1 MPNLQLFFV
10 GGAIVL
16 ALIIFLIVAKF
27 FNLWLRA
34 SISNAPVSIVN
45 LLAMYLRG
53 VPNALIV
60 DTRITASKAG
70 IPINTDQ
77 LEAHYLAGGEV
88 SHVVLSLIAA
98 DKAGIPLD
106 FNRACAIDLAC
117 KGTSKTVL
125 EAVRTSINP
134 KVIDCP
140 HPDMG
145 RGGKIDAVAKDG
157 ISLRVRARVTVRTNL
172 DRFIGGATEETVVA
186 RVGEGIVTCI
196 GSSASYKDVLE
207 NPDSIS
213 KLVLHKGVDAGT
225 AFEIL
230 SIDIA
235 DIDVGENVGAKLQA
249 EQAETDKKIAQANAE
264 VRRAAAVAVEQEM
277 AARTQEMRARVAT
290 LLGADNFRDGLR
302 EYLKRHAFANATWSD
317 LITVLDARTPV
328 DLQQWSRAWVDE
340 PGRPAIQTDLP
351 SLSMSMALMPPRKRP
366 LGITYQA
373 WLMA

>member
-1 MPNLQLFFV
+1 MPRFDTLLI
-10 GGAIVL
+10 GASILV
-16 ALIIFLIVAKF
+16 ALVVFLVVAKF
-27 FNLWLRA
+27 FNIWLRA
-34 SISNAPVSIVN
+34 RIANAPVSIVN

-60 DTRITASKAG
+60 DTRITAAKAG
-70 IPINTDQ
+70 IPIDTDQ
-77 LEAHYLAGGEV
+77 LEAHFLAGGDV
-88 SHVVLSLIAA
+88 SHVVLALIAA

-106 FNRACAIDLAC
+106 YDRACAIDLAC
-117 KGTSKTVL
+117 KGTGKTVL

-172 DRFIGGATEETVVA
+172 DRFVGGATEETVVA

-196 GSSASYKDVLE
+196 GSSSSYKDVLE

-264 VRRAAAVAVEQEM
+264 VRRAAAVALEQEM
-277 AARTQEMRARVAT
+277 AARTQEMRSRVVEAEAQIPMAMAEAFRNGNLGVMDFARYKNIAADTDMRSKIAGSAT
-290 LLGADNFRDGLR
+290 
-302 EYLKRHAFANATWSD
+302 
-317 LITVLDARTPV
+317 
-328 DLQQWSRAWVDE
+328 
-340 PGRPAIQTDLP
+340 P
-351 SLSMSMALMPPRKRP
+351 SA
-366 LGITYQA
+366 
-373 WLMA
+373 

>member
-1 MPNLQLFFV
+1 MPIINLFLV

-70 IPINTDQ
+70 ISINTDQ

-277 AARTQEMRARVAT
+277 AARTQEMRARVVEAEAQIP
-290 LLGADNFRDGLR
+290 LAMAEAFRNGNMGIMDFARYKNLAADTDMRSKIAGVST
-302 EYLKRHAFANATWSD
+302 NAS
-317 LITVLDARTPV
+317 
-328 DLQQWSRAWVDE
+328 Q
-340 PGRPAIQTDLP
+340 G
-351 SLSMSMALMPPRKRP
+351 
-366 LGITYQA
+366 
-373 WLMA
+373 

>member
-1 MPNLQLFFV
+1 MSPLEIFFV
-10 GGAIVL
+10 GVVIIV
-16 ALIIFLIVAKF
+16 ALILFLLVAKF

-34 SISNAPVSIVN
+34 RIANAPVSFPT
-45 LLAMYLRG
+45 LLAMWLRG
-53 VPNALIV
+53 VPNAMIV
-60 DTRITASKAG
+60 DTRITAAKAG
-70 IPINTDQ
+70 IHINTDQ
-77 LEAHYLAGGEV
+77 LEAHFLAGGEV
-88 SHVVLSLIAA
+88 THVVLSLIAA
-98 DKAGIPLD
+98 DKAGIPLHY
-106 FNRACAIDLAC
+106 NRACAIDLAC

-172 DRFIGGATEETVVA
+172 DRFVGGATEETVVA

-196 GSSASYKDVLE
+196 GSSDSYKAVLE

-235 DIDVGENVGAKLQA
+235 DIDVGENVGAKLQT
-249 EQAETDKKIAQANAE
+249 EQAEADKKIAQAMAE
-264 VRRAAAVAVEQEM
+264 MRRAAAVALEQEM
-277 AARTQEMRARVAT
+277 SARTQEMRARVVEAEAQVP
-290 LLGADNFRDGLR
+290 LAIAEAFRNGQLGVMDFAKYKNVLADTEMRSQIAGD
-302 EYLKRHAFANATWSD
+302 
-317 LITVLDARTPV
+317 
-328 DLQQWSRAWVDE
+328 
-340 PGRPAIQTDLP
+340 P
-351 SLSMSMALMPPRKRP
+351 SAK
-366 LGITYQA
+366 
-373 WLMA
+373 

>member
-1 MPNLQLFFV
+1 MPRFDTLLI
-10 GGAIVL
+10 GAAILVSL
-16 ALIIFLIVAKF
+16 VVFLIIAKF

-34 SISNAPVSIVN
+34 RIANAPVSIVN

-60 DTRITASKAG
+60 DTRITAAKAG
-70 IPINTDQ
+70 IPLNSDQ

-106 FNRACAIDLAC
+106 YDRACAIDLAC
-117 KGTSKTVL
+117 KGTGKTVL
-125 EAVRTSINP
+125 EAGRTSINP

-172 DRFIGGATEETVVA
+172 DRFVGGATEETVIA

-196 GSSASYKDVLE
+196 GSAASYKDVLE

-213 KLVLHKGVDAGT
+213 KLVLAKGVDAGT

-235 DIDVGENVGAKLQA
+235 DVDVGENVGAKLQA

-264 VRRAAAVAVEQEM
+264 VRRAAAVALEQEM
-277 AARTQEMRARVAT
+277 AARTQEMRSRVVEAE
-290 LLGADNFRDGLR
+290 AQIPMAMAEAFRNG
-302 EYLKRHAFANATWSD
+302 N
-317 LITVLDARTPV
+317 
-328 DLQQWSRAWVDE
+328 
-340 PGRPAIQTDLP
+340 
-351 SLSMSMALMPPRKRP
+351 
-366 LGITYQA
+366 LGIMDFARYKNIAADTEMRAKIAGSSGAQGQA
-373 WLMA
+373 

>member
-1 MPNLQLFFV
+1 MPNFQLLLV
-10 GGAIVL
+10 GGAIIV
-16 ALIIFLIVAKF
+16 ALILFLIVAKF

-34 SISNAPVSIVN
+34 RISNAPVSIVN

-60 DTRITASKAG
+60 DTRITSAKAG
-70 IPINTDQ
+70 LKIGTDQ

-88 SHVVLSLIAA
+88 THVVLSLIAA

-117 KGTSKTVL
+117 KGTTKTVL

-140 HPDMG
+140 SPDMG

-196 GSSASYKDVLE
+196 GSAPSYKAVLE

-213 KLVLHKGVDAGT
+213 KLVLTKGVDAGT

-277 AARTQEMRARVAT
+277 SARTQEMRARVVEAE
-290 LLGADNFRDGLR
+290 AEIPMAMAEAFRNG
-302 EYLKRHAFANATWSD
+302 N
-317 LITVLDARTPV
+317 
-328 DLQQWSRAWVDE
+328 
-340 PGRPAIQTDLP
+340 
-351 SLSMSMALMPPRKRP
+351 
-366 LGITYQA
+366 LGIMDFARYKNISADTDMRTKIAGTDTGSPQS
-373 WLMA
+373 

>member
-1 MPNLQLFFV
+1 MANLEIFRIGAVIIVALVLF
-10 GGAIVL
+10 L
-16 ALIIFLIVAKF
+16 MVAKF

-34 SISNAPVSIVN
+34 RIANAPVSFPT
-45 LLAMYLRG
+45 LLAMWLRG

-60 DTRITASKAG
+60 DTRITAAKAG
-70 IPINTDQ
+70 IPIGTDQ
-77 LEAHYLAGGEV
+77 LEAHFLAGGEV
-88 SHVVLSLIAA
+88 THVVLSLIAS

-172 DRFIGGATEETVVA
+172 DRFVGGATEETVIA

-196 GSSASYKDVLE
+196 GSSTSYKDVLE
-207 NPDSIS
+207 NPDAIS

-235 DIDVGENVGAKLQA
+235 DIDVGENVGAKLQT
-249 EQAETDKKIAQANAE
+249 EQAEADKKIAQAMAE
-264 VRRAAAVAVEQEM
+264 MRRAAAVALEQEM
-277 AARTQEMRARVAT
+277 SARTQEMRARVVEAEAQVP
-290 LLGADNFRDGLR
+290 LAIAEAFRNGQLGVMDYAKYKNVLADTEMRSKIAG
-302 EYLKRHAFANATWSD
+302 ESSGAK
-317 LITVLDARTPV
+317 
-328 DLQQWSRAWVDE
+328 
-340 PGRPAIQTDLP
+340 
-351 SLSMSMALMPPRKRP
+351 
-366 LGITYQA
+366 
-373 WLMA
+373 

>member
-1 MPNLQLFFV
+1 MSVFV
-10 GGAIVL
+10 IFLTGGVIIL
-16 ALIIFLIVAKF
+16 ALVLFLLVAKF

-34 SISNAPVSIVN
+34 RIANAPVSLPT
-45 LLAMYLRG
+45 LLAMWLRG

-60 DTRITASKAG
+60 DTRITAAKAG
-70 IPINTDQ
+70 IPIGTDQ
-77 LEAHYLAGGEV
+77 LEAHFLAGGEV
-88 SHVVLSLIAA
+88 THVVLSLIAS

-172 DRFIGGATEETVVA
+172 DRFVGGATEETVIA

-196 GSSASYKDVLE
+196 GSSNSYKDVLE
-207 NPDSIS
+207 NPDAIS

-235 DIDVGENVGAKLQA
+235 DIDVGENVGAKLQT
-249 EQAETDKKIAQANAE
+249 EQAEADKKIAQAMAE
-264 VRRAAAVAVEQEM
+264 MRRAAAVALEQEM
-277 AARTQEMRARVAT
+277 SARTQEMRARVVEAEAQVP
-290 LLGADNFRDGLR
+290 LAIAEAFRNGQLGVMDYAKYKNVLADT
-302 EYLKRHAFANATWSD
+302 EM
-317 LITVLDARTPV
+317 RTKIAG
-328 DLQQWSRAWVDE
+328 DT
-340 PGRPAIQTDLP
+340 PGT
-351 SLSMSMALMPPRKRP
+351 K
-366 LGITYQA
+366 
-373 WLMA
+373 

>member
-1 MPNLQLFFV
+1 MNNLQLLLV
-10 GGAIVL
+10 GGAIIVSL
-16 ALIIFLIVAKF
+16 ILLLIIAKF
-27 FNLWLRA
+27 FNIWLRA
-34 SISNAPVSIVN
+34 RIANAPVSIVN

-53 VPNALIV
+53 VPNSLIV
-60 DTRITASKAG
+60 DTRITAAKAG
-70 IPINTDQ
+70 IKIDTDQ

-88 SHVVLSLIAA
+88 GHVVLALIAA
-98 DKAGIPLD
+98 DKAGIPLSFD
-106 FNRACAIDLAC
+106 RACAIDLAC

-140 HPDMG
+140 QPDMG

-172 DRFIGGATEETVVA
+172 DRFIGGATEETVIA

-196 GSSASYKDVLE
+196 GSASSYKDVLE

-213 KLVLHKGVDAGT
+213 KLVLNKGVDAGT

-235 DIDVGENVGAKLQA
+235 DVDVGENVGAKLQA

-264 VRRAAAVAVEQEM
+264 VRRAAAVAQEQEM
-277 AARTQEMRARVAT
+277 AARTQEMRAKVVASEAEIP
-290 LLGADNFRDGLR
+290 LAIAEAFRNG
-302 EYLKRHAFANATWSD
+302 N
-317 LITVLDARTPV
+317 
-328 DLQQWSRAWVDE
+328 
-340 PGRPAIQTDLP
+340 
-351 SLSMSMALMPPRKRP
+351 
-366 LGITYQA
+366 LGIMDFARYKNITADTDMRSRIAGQDDGTEQ
-373 WLMA
+373 

>member
-1 MPNLQLFFV
+1 MSTLE
-10 GGAIVL
+10 
-16 ALIIFLIVAKF
+16 IFLIGAVIIVALVLFLMVAKF

-34 SISNAPVSIVN
+34 RIANAPVSFPT
-45 LLAMYLRG
+45 LLAMWLRG

-60 DTRITASKAG
+60 DTRITAAKAG
-70 IPINTDQ
+70 IPIGTDQ
-77 LEAHYLAGGEV
+77 LEAHFLAGGEV
-88 SHVVLSLIAA
+88 THVVLSLIAS

-172 DRFIGGATEETVVA
+172 DRFVGGATEETVIA

-196 GSSASYKDVLE
+196 GSSNSYKDVLE
-207 NPDSIS
+207 NPDAIS

-235 DIDVGENVGAKLQA
+235 DIDVGENVGAKLQT
-249 EQAETDKKIAQANAE
+249 EQAEADKKIAQAMAE
-264 VRRAAAVAVEQEM
+264 MRRAAAVALEQEM
-277 AARTQEMRARVAT
+277 SARTQEMRARVVEAEAQVP
-290 LLGADNFRDGLR
+290 LAIAEAFRNGQLGVMDYAKYKNVLADTEMRSKIAGD
-302 EYLKRHAFANATWSD
+302 S
-317 LITVLDARTPV
+317 
-328 DLQQWSRAWVDE
+328 
-340 PGRPAIQTDLP
+340 PG
-351 SLSMSMALMPPRKRP
+351 SK
-366 LGITYQA
+366 
-373 WLMA
+373 

>member
-1 MPNLQLFFV
+1 MSPLQIFFV
-10 GGAIVL
+10 GLVIVVSL
-16 ALIIFLIVAKF
+16 VLFLLVAKF

-34 SISNAPVSIVN
+34 RIANAPVSFTT
-45 LLAMYLRG
+45 LLAMWLRG

-60 DTRITASKAG
+60 DTRITAAKAG
-70 IPINTDQ
+70 IQINTDE
-77 LEAHYLAGGEV
+77 LEAHFLAGGEV
-88 SHVVLSLIAA
+88 THVVLSLIAA
-98 DKAGIPLD
+98 AKAGIPLD
-106 FNRACAIDLAC
+106 YNRACAIDLAC

-172 DRFIGGATEETVVA
+172 DRFVGGATEETVVA

-196 GSSASYKDVLE
+196 GSSVSYKAVLE

-235 DIDVGENVGAKLQA
+235 DIDVGENVGAKLQT
-249 EQAETDKKIAQANAE
+249 EQAEADKKIAQAMAE
-264 VRRAAAVAVEQEM
+264 MRRAAAVALEQEM
-277 AARTQEMRARVAT
+277 SARTQEMRARVVEAEAQVP
-290 LLGADNFRDGLR
+290 LAIAEAFRNGQLGVMDFAKYKNVLADTEMRSQIAGD
-302 EYLKRHAFANATWSD
+302 
-317 LITVLDARTPV
+317 
-328 DLQQWSRAWVDE
+328 
-340 PGRPAIQTDLP
+340 P
-351 SLSMSMALMPPRKRP
+351 SSK
-366 LGITYQA
+366 
-373 WLMA
+373 

>member
-1 MPNLQLFFV
+1 MPDPVWTFIY
-10 GGAIVL
+10 GAGVIALIVL
-16 ALIIFLIVAKF
+16 FLIVAKF

-34 SISNAPVSIVN
+34 MVANAPVGFTT
-45 LLAMYLRG
+45 LLAMWLRK

-60 DTRITASKAG
+60 DTRITAAKAG
-70 IPINTDQ
+70 ITIETDQ
-77 LEAHYLAGGEV
+77 LEAHYLAGGDV

-98 DKAGIPLD
+98 DKAGIPLNYD
-106 FNRACAIDLAC
+106 RSCAIDLAC
-117 KGTSKTVL
+117 KGTGKTVL

-196 GSSASYKDVLE
+196 GSSASYKAVLE

-235 DIDVGENVGAKLQA
+235 DIDVGENVGAKLQT
-249 EQAETDKKIAQANAE
+249 EQAEADKKIAQAMAE
-264 VRRAAAVAVEQEM
+264 MRRAAAVALEQEM
-277 AARTQEMRARVAT
+277 SARTQEMRARVVEAEAQVP
-290 LLGADNFRDGLR
+290 LAIAEAFRNGQLGVMDFAKYKNVLADTEMRSKIAG
-302 EYLKRHAFANATWSD
+302 EGSD
-317 LITVLDARTPV
+317 A
-328 DLQQWSRAWVDE
+328 
-340 PGRPAIQTDLP
+340 
-351 SLSMSMALMPPRKRP
+351 K
-366 LGITYQA
+366 
-373 WLMA
+373 

>member
-1 MPNLQLFFV
+1 MSTLE
-10 GGAIVL
+10 
-16 ALIIFLIVAKF
+16 IFLIGAVIIVALVLFLMVAKF

-34 SISNAPVSIVN
+34 RIANAPVSFPT
-45 LLAMYLRG
+45 LLAMWLRG

-60 DTRITASKAG
+60 DTRITAAKAG
-70 IPINTDQ
+70 IPIGTDQ
-77 LEAHYLAGGEV
+77 LEAHFLAGGEV
-88 SHVVLSLIAA
+88 THVVLSLIAS

-172 DRFIGGATEETVVA
+172 DRFVGGATEETVIA

-196 GSSASYKDVLE
+196 GSSSSYKDVLE

-235 DIDVGENVGAKLQA
+235 DIDVGENVGAKLQT
-249 EQAETDKKIAQANAE
+249 EQAEADKKIAQAMAE
-264 VRRAAAVAVEQEM
+264 MRRAAAVALEQEM
-277 AARTQEMRARVAT
+277 SARTQEMRARVVEAEAQVP
-290 LLGADNFRDGLR
+290 LAIAEAFRNGQLGVMDYAKYKNVLAD
-302 EYLKRHAFANATWSD
+302 
-317 LITVLDARTPV
+317 
-328 DLQQWSRAWVDE
+328 
-340 PGRPAIQTDLP
+340 TDMR
-351 SLSMSMALMPPRKRP
+351 SKIAGESSGTK
-366 LGITYQA
+366 
-373 WLMA
+373 

>member
-1 MPNLQLFFV
+1 MSTLE
-10 GGAIVL
+10 
-16 ALIIFLIVAKF
+16 IFLIGGVIIVALVLFLMIAKF

-34 SISNAPVSIVN
+34 RIANAPVSFPT
-45 LLAMYLRG
+45 LLAMWLRG

-60 DTRITASKAG
+60 DTRITAAKAG
-70 IPINTDQ
+70 IPIGTDQ
-77 LEAHYLAGGEV
+77 LEAHFLAGGEV
-88 SHVVLSLIAA
+88 THVVLSLIAS

-117 KGTSKTVL
+117 KGTTKTVL

-172 DRFIGGATEETVVA
+172 DRFVGGATEETVIA

-196 GSSASYKDVLE
+196 GSSTSYKDVLE
-207 NPDSIS
+207 NPDAIS

-235 DIDVGENVGAKLQA
+235 DIDVGENVGAKLQT
-249 EQAETDKKIAQANAE
+249 EQAEADKKIAQAMAE
-264 VRRAAAVAVEQEM
+264 MRRAAAVALEQEM
-277 AARTQEMRARVAT
+277 SARTQEMRARVVEAEAQVP
-290 LLGADNFRDGLR
+290 LAIAEAFRNGQLGVMDFAKYKNVLADT
-302 EYLKRHAFANATWSD
+302 EM
-317 LITVLDARTPV
+317 RTKIAG
-328 DLQQWSRAWVDE
+328 DSSGA
-340 PGRPAIQTDLP
+340 
-351 SLSMSMALMPPRKRP
+351 K
-366 LGITYQA
+366 
-373 WLMA
+373 

>member
-1 MPNLQLFFV
+1 MSPLE
-10 GGAIVL
+10 
-16 ALIIFLIVAKF
+16 IFLIGAAIIVALVLFLMIAKF

-34 SISNAPVSIVN
+34 RIANAPVSFPT
-45 LLAMYLRG
+45 LLAMWLRG

-60 DTRITASKAG
+60 DTRITAAKAG
-70 IPINTDQ
+70 IPIGTDQ

-88 SHVVLSLIAA
+88 THVVLSLIAS

-117 KGTSKTVL
+117 KGTTKTVL

-145 RGGKIDAVAKDG
+145 RGGNIDAVAKDG

-172 DRFIGGATEETVVA
+172 DRFVGGATEETVIA

-196 GSSASYKDVLE
+196 GSSSSYKDVLE
-207 NPDSIS
+207 NPDAIS

-235 DIDVGENVGAKLQA
+235 DIDVGENVGAKLQT
-249 EQAETDKKIAQANAE
+249 EQAEADKKIAQAMAE
-264 VRRAAAVAVEQEM
+264 MRRAAAVALEQEM
-277 AARTQEMRARVAT
+277 SARTQEMRARVVEAEAQVP
-290 LLGADNFRDGLR
+290 LAIAEAFRNGQLGVMDYAKYKNVLADT
-302 EYLKRHAFANATWSD
+302 EM
-317 LITVLDARTPV
+317 RTKIAGE
-328 DLQQWSRAWVDE
+328 SA
-340 PGRPAIQTDLP
+340 GA
-351 SLSMSMALMPPRKRP
+351 K
-366 LGITYQA
+366 
-373 WLMA
+373 

>member
-1 MPNLQLFFV
+1 MSPLEIFFI
-10 GGAIVL
+10 G
-16 ALIIFLIVAKF
+16 ALIIVALVLFLLVAKF

-34 SISNAPVSIVN
+34 RIANAPVGFPT
-45 LLAMYLRG
+45 LLAMWLRG

-60 DTRITASKAG
+60 DTRITAAKAG
-70 IPINTDQ
+70 IPIGTDQ
-77 LEAHYLAGGEV
+77 LEAHFLAGGQV
-88 SHVVLSLIAA
+88 SHVVLSLIAS

-117 KGTSKTVL
+117 KGTTKTVL

-172 DRFIGGATEETVVA
+172 DRFVGGATEETVIA

-196 GSSASYKDVLE
+196 GSSNSYKDVLE
-207 NPDSIS
+207 NPDAIS

-235 DIDVGENVGAKLQA
+235 DIDVGENVGAKLQT
-249 EQAETDKKIAQANAE
+249 EQAEADKKIAQAMAE
-264 VRRAAAVAVEQEM
+264 MRRAAAVALEQEM
-277 AARTQEMRARVAT
+277 SARTQEMRARVVEAEAQVP
-290 LLGADNFRDGLR
+290 LAIAEAFRNGQLGVMDYAKYKNVLADTEMRSKIAGD
-302 EYLKRHAFANATWSD
+302 
-317 LITVLDARTPV
+317 TPG
-328 DLQQWSRAWVDE
+328 S
-340 PGRPAIQTDLP
+340 
-351 SLSMSMALMPPRKRP
+351 K
-366 LGITYQA
+366 
-373 WLMA
+373 

>member
-1 MPNLQLFFV
+1 MPEPVWIFIYGV
-10 GGAIVL
+10 VIIVL
-16 ALIIFLIVAKF
+16 LIVFLIVAKF

-34 SISNAPVSIVN
+34 LIANAPVSITT
-45 LLAMYLRG
+45 LLAMWLRG
-53 VPNALIV
+53 VPNAMIV
-60 DTRITASKAG
+60 DTRITAAKAG
-70 IPINTDQ
+70 IPIGTDQ

-88 SHVVLSLIAA
+88 THVVLSLIAA

-117 KGTSKTVL
+117 KGTTKTVL

-172 DRFIGGATEETVVA
+172 DRFVGGATEETVIA

-235 DIDVGENVGAKLQA
+235 DIDVGENVGAKLQT
-249 EQAETDKKIAQANAE
+249 EQAEADKKIAQANAE
-264 VRRAAAVAVEQEM
+264 MRRAAAVALEQEM
-277 AARTQEMRARVAT
+277 SAKTQEMRARVVEAEAQVP
-290 LLGADNFRDGLR
+290 LAIAEAFRNGQLGVMDYAKYKNVLADT
-302 EYLKRHAFANATWSD
+302 EM
-317 LITVLDARTPV
+317 RTKIAG
-328 DLQQWSRAWVDE
+328 DS
-340 PGRPAIQTDLP
+340 PA
-351 SLSMSMALMPPRKRP
+351 AK
-366 LGITYQA
+366 
-373 WLMA
+373 

>member
-1 MPNLQLFFV
+1 MSPLEIFLI
-10 GGAIVL
+10 GGAIIL
-16 ALIIFLIVAKF
+16 ALVLFLLVAKF

-34 SISNAPVSIVN
+34 RIANAPVSFPT
-45 LLAMYLRG
+45 LLAMWLRG

-60 DTRITASKAG
+60 DTRITAAKAG
-70 IPINTDQ
+70 IHIGTDQ
-77 LEAHYLAGGEV
+77 LEAHFLAGGEV
-88 SHVVLSLIAA
+88 THVVLSLIAS

-117 KGTSKTVL
+117 KGTTKTVL

-172 DRFIGGATEETVVA
+172 DRFVGGATEETVIA

-196 GSSASYKDVLE
+196 GSSTSYKDVLE
-207 NPDSIS
+207 NPDAIS

-235 DIDVGENVGAKLQA
+235 DIDVGENVGAKLQT
-249 EQAETDKKIAQANAE
+249 EQAEADKKIAQAMAE
-264 VRRAAAVAVEQEM
+264 MRRAAAVALEQEM
-277 AARTQEMRARVAT
+277 SARTQEMRARVVEAEAQVP
-290 LLGADNFRDGLR
+290 LAIAEAFRNGQLGVMDYAKYKNVLADT
-302 EYLKRHAFANATWSD
+302 EM
-317 LITVLDARTPV
+317 RTKIAGE
-328 DLQQWSRAWVDE
+328 SSGA
-340 PGRPAIQTDLP
+340 
-351 SLSMSMALMPPRKRP
+351 K
-366 LGITYQA
+366 
-373 WLMA
+373 

>member
-1 MPNLQLFFV
+1 MPRFDTLLI
-10 GGAIVL
+10 GAAIIVSL
-16 ALIIFLIVAKF
+16 VVFLIIAKF

-34 SISNAPVSIVN
+34 RIANAPVSIVN

-60 DTRITASKAG
+60 DTRITAAKAG
-70 IPINTDQ
+70 IPLNSDQ

-106 FNRACAIDLAC
+106 YDRACAIDLAC
-117 KGTSKTVL
+117 KGTGKTVL

-172 DRFIGGATEETVVA
+172 DRFVGGATEETVIA

-196 GSSASYKDVLE
+196 GSASSYKDVLE

-213 KLVLHKGVDAGT
+213 KLVLSKGVDAGT

-235 DIDVGENVGAKLQA
+235 DVDVGENVGAKLQA

-264 VRRAAAVAVEQEM
+264 VRRAAAVALEQEM
-277 AARTQEMRARVAT
+277 AARIQEMRSRVVEAE
-290 LLGADNFRDGLR
+290 AQIPMAMAEAFRSG
-302 EYLKRHAFANATWSD
+302 N
-317 LITVLDARTPV
+317 
-328 DLQQWSRAWVDE
+328 
-340 PGRPAIQTDLP
+340 
-351 SLSMSMALMPPRKRP
+351 
-366 LGITYQA
+366 LGIMDFARYKNISADTDMRAKIAGSSGNNQG
-373 WLMA
+373 